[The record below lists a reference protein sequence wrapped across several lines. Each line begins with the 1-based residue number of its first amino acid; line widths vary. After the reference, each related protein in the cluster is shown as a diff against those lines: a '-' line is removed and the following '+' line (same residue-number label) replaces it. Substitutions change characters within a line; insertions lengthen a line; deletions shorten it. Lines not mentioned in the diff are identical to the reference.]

1 MQLWDKLAEYA
12 KNFSSYRTTM
22 DFGDVAEILI
32 IAVLLYYTLVWMKTT
47 RAWILLKGLIVILA
61 FLLLAYFFRMTTIL
75 WMAQNV
81 LGFAVTALIVV
92 LQPELRKALE
102 ELGKKNIISSVLPFD
117 NSHRVNEE
125 FSEKT
130 INEITKACVEMGK
143 VRTGALIVIEQ
154 KVSLRDYERTGIDVD
169 GIVTSQLLINIFEH
183 NTPLHDGAV
192 IIQGNRVVSATCYLP
207 LSDNLGLSKELGTR
221 HRAGVGISEI
231 TDSLTIIV
239 SEETGK
245 ISVAYEGE
253 LERNLDADSLRDRMH
268 KILNNPVEEH
278 KNLRIW
284 KGRSRDKKMKKLL
297 TRNLGLKLASLLLAF
312 VLWFLVAQIYDPK
325 DTVTFNNI
333 QVRLINTELLDE
345 EGKVYEVLDNSNL
358 VRVTVTGPQSIVK
371 SELRRSDIVAE
382 ADMSKLTDIN
392 TIAITYYCENI
403 SNDSVEIKG
412 NHDSVR
418 LNVEDKTSK
427 WIKLES
433 NTIGDVAS
441 GYMIG
446 NVTLD
451 QTNIEVTGPKSAISQ
466 VDHAGVDIN
475 VTDSTTSLSANVDIK
490 LYDADDNELVLESVK
505 KNVDSAYMTVEV
517 LATKEVPVEIEYM
530 GVPEDGYMAT
540 GEVES
545 SVPTV
550 RIAGTVS
557 TLVGISAITVPE
569 DRMNI
574 TGQSDNLVDIIN
586 LKEYL
591 PANVRLADKSFDGKI
606 TATVYIEP
614 IVSKDLTVAAE
625 NISVT
630 GVPDGMEAEI
640 TSTAEEYNI
649 TVSGLSRDVSILH
662 DSSVTGIL
670 NLTQWMEDNGVEE
683 LTPGTYTIPVTFN
696 LTEDITVTPDIN
708 IHIRLKNADADNQ

>member
-1 MQLWDKLAEYA
+1 
-12 KNFSSYRTTM
+12 
-22 DFGDVAEILI
+22 
-32 IAVLLYYTLVWMKTT
+32 
-47 RAWILLKGLIVILA
+47 
-61 FLLLAYFFRMTTIL
+61 
-75 WMAQNV
+75 
-81 LGFAVTALIVV
+81 
-92 LQPELRKALE
+92 
-102 ELGKKNIISSVLPFD
+102 
-117 NSHRVNEE
+117 
-125 FSEKT
+125 
-130 INEITKACVEMGK
+130 
-143 VRTGALIVIEQ
+143 
-154 KVSLRDYERTGIDVD
+154 
-169 GIVTSQLLINIFEH
+169 
-183 NTPLHDGAV
+183 
-192 IIQGNRVVSATCYLP
+192 
-207 LSDNLGLSKELGTR
+207 
-221 HRAGVGISEI
+221 
-231 TDSLTIIV
+231 
-239 SEETGK
+239 
-245 ISVAYEGE
+245 
-253 LERNLDADSLRDRMH
+253 
-268 KILNNPVEEH
+268 
-278 KNLRIW
+278 
-284 KGRSRDKKMKKLL
+284 MKKAL
-297 TRNLGLKLASLLLAF
+297 TRNLGLKLASLVLAF

-392 TIAITYYCENI
+392 TIAITYYCENV

-418 LNVEDKTSK
+418 LSVEDKTSK

-433 NTIGDVAS
+433 NTIGEVAS

-475 VTDSTTSLSANVDIK
+475 VTDSTSSLSANVDIK
-490 LYDADDNELVLESVK
+490 LYDADDNELTLESVK
-505 KNVDSAYMTVEV
+505 KNVNSAHMTVEV

-550 RIAGTVS
+550 RIAGTAS
-557 TLVGISAITVPE
+557 ALVGISAITVPE
-569 DRMNI
+569 ERMNI
-574 TGQSDNLVDIIN
+574 TGQSGDLVDIIN

-591 PANVRLADKSFDGKI
+591 PSNVRLANKSFDGKI

-614 IVSKDLTVAAE
+614 IDTKDLTIPAD
-625 NISVT
+625 NISIT
-630 GVPDGMEAEI
+630 GVPDGMEAEV

-649 TVSGLSRDVSILH
+649 TVSGLTRDISILR
-662 DSSVTGIL
+662 DSSVTGVLDL
-670 NLTQWMEDNGVEE
+670 NQWMEDNGLEE
-683 LTPGTYTIPVTFN
+683 LTPGNYTIPVTFN
-696 LTEDITVTPDIN
+696 LSEDITVDTDVN
-708 IHIRLKNADADNQ
+708 IHIRLKNADSST

>member
-1 MQLWDKLAEYA
+1 
-12 KNFSSYRTTM
+12 
-22 DFGDVAEILI
+22 
-32 IAVLLYYTLVWMKTT
+32 
-47 RAWILLKGLIVILA
+47 
-61 FLLLAYFFRMTTIL
+61 
-75 WMAQNV
+75 
-81 LGFAVTALIVV
+81 
-92 LQPELRKALE
+92 
-102 ELGKKNIISSVLPFD
+102 
-117 NSHRVNEE
+117 
-125 FSEKT
+125 
-130 INEITKACVEMGK
+130 
-143 VRTGALIVIEQ
+143 
-154 KVSLRDYERTGIDVD
+154 
-169 GIVTSQLLINIFEH
+169 
-183 NTPLHDGAV
+183 
-192 IIQGNRVVSATCYLP
+192 
-207 LSDNLGLSKELGTR
+207 
-221 HRAGVGISEI
+221 
-231 TDSLTIIV
+231 
-239 SEETGK
+239 
-245 ISVAYEGE
+245 
-253 LERNLDADSLRDRMH
+253 
-268 KILNNPVEEH
+268 
-278 KNLRIW
+278 
-284 KGRSRDKKMKKLL
+284 MKKLL
-297 TRNLGLKLASLLLAF
+297 TRNLGLKLASLVLAF

-333 QVRLINTELLDE
+333 QVRLVNTELLEE

-371 SELRRSDIVAE
+371 SELRRNDIVAE

-433 NTIGDVAS
+433 NTIGNVAS

-475 VTDSTTSLSANVDIK
+475 VTDSTSSLSANVDIK
-490 LYDADDNELVLESVK
+490 LYDADDNELTLESVK

-550 RIAGTVS
+550 KIAGTVS

-696 LTEDITVTPDIN
+696 LAEDITVTPDIN
-708 IHIRLKNADADNQ
+708 IHIRLKNADTDNQ

>member
-1 MQLWDKLAEYA
+1 
-12 KNFSSYRTTM
+12 
-22 DFGDVAEILI
+22 
-32 IAVLLYYTLVWMKTT
+32 
-47 RAWILLKGLIVILA
+47 
-61 FLLLAYFFRMTTIL
+61 
-75 WMAQNV
+75 
-81 LGFAVTALIVV
+81 
-92 LQPELRKALE
+92 
-102 ELGKKNIISSVLPFD
+102 
-117 NSHRVNEE
+117 
-125 FSEKT
+125 
-130 INEITKACVEMGK
+130 
-143 VRTGALIVIEQ
+143 
-154 KVSLRDYERTGIDVD
+154 
-169 GIVTSQLLINIFEH
+169 
-183 NTPLHDGAV
+183 
-192 IIQGNRVVSATCYLP
+192 
-207 LSDNLGLSKELGTR
+207 
-221 HRAGVGISEI
+221 
-231 TDSLTIIV
+231 
-239 SEETGK
+239 
-245 ISVAYEGE
+245 
-253 LERNLDADSLRDRMH
+253 
-268 KILNNPVEEH
+268 
-278 KNLRIW
+278 
-284 KGRSRDKKMKKLL
+284 MKKAL
-297 TRNLGLKLASLLLAF
+297 TRNLGLKLASLVLAF

-392 TIAITYYCENI
+392 TIAITYYCENV

-433 NTIGDVAS
+433 NTIGEVAS

-475 VTDSTTSLSANVDIK
+475 VTDSTSSLSANVDIK
-490 LYDADDNELVLESVK
+490 LYDADDNELTLESVK
-505 KNVDSAYMTVEV
+505 KNVNSAHMMVEV

-550 RIAGTVS
+550 RIAGTAS
-557 TLVGISAITVPE
+557 ALVGISAITVPE
-569 DRMNI
+569 ERMNI
-574 TGQSDNLVDIIN
+574 TGQSGDLVDIIN

-591 PANVRLADKSFDGKI
+591 PSNVRLANKSFDGKI

-614 IVSKDLTVAAE
+614 IDTKDLTIPAD
-625 NISVT
+625 NISIT

-649 TVSGLSRDVSILH
+649 TVSGLTRDVSILR
-662 DSSVTGIL
+662 DSSVTGVLDL
-670 NLTQWMEDNGVEE
+670 NQWMEDNGLEE
-683 LTPGTYTIPVTFN
+683 LTPGNYTIPVTFN
-696 LTEDITVTPDIN
+696 LSEDITVDTDVN
-708 IHIRLKNADADNQ
+708 IHIRLKNADSST

>member
-1 MQLWDKLAEYA
+1 
-12 KNFSSYRTTM
+12 
-22 DFGDVAEILI
+22 
-32 IAVLLYYTLVWMKTT
+32 
-47 RAWILLKGLIVILA
+47 
-61 FLLLAYFFRMTTIL
+61 
-75 WMAQNV
+75 
-81 LGFAVTALIVV
+81 
-92 LQPELRKALE
+92 
-102 ELGKKNIISSVLPFD
+102 
-117 NSHRVNEE
+117 
-125 FSEKT
+125 
-130 INEITKACVEMGK
+130 
-143 VRTGALIVIEQ
+143 
-154 KVSLRDYERTGIDVD
+154 
-169 GIVTSQLLINIFEH
+169 
-183 NTPLHDGAV
+183 
-192 IIQGNRVVSATCYLP
+192 
-207 LSDNLGLSKELGTR
+207 
-221 HRAGVGISEI
+221 
-231 TDSLTIIV
+231 
-239 SEETGK
+239 
-245 ISVAYEGE
+245 
-253 LERNLDADSLRDRMH
+253 
-268 KILNNPVEEH
+268 
-278 KNLRIW
+278 
-284 KGRSRDKKMKKLL
+284 MKKLL

-586 LKEYL
+586 LKEFL

-696 LTEDITVTPDIN
+696 LAEDITVVPDIN
-708 IHIRLKNADADNQ
+708 IHIRLKNADTDNQ

>member
-1 MQLWDKLAEYA
+1 
-12 KNFSSYRTTM
+12 
-22 DFGDVAEILI
+22 
-32 IAVLLYYTLVWMKTT
+32 
-47 RAWILLKGLIVILA
+47 
-61 FLLLAYFFRMTTIL
+61 
-75 WMAQNV
+75 
-81 LGFAVTALIVV
+81 
-92 LQPELRKALE
+92 
-102 ELGKKNIISSVLPFD
+102 
-117 NSHRVNEE
+117 
-125 FSEKT
+125 
-130 INEITKACVEMGK
+130 
-143 VRTGALIVIEQ
+143 
-154 KVSLRDYERTGIDVD
+154 
-169 GIVTSQLLINIFEH
+169 
-183 NTPLHDGAV
+183 
-192 IIQGNRVVSATCYLP
+192 
-207 LSDNLGLSKELGTR
+207 
-221 HRAGVGISEI
+221 
-231 TDSLTIIV
+231 
-239 SEETGK
+239 
-245 ISVAYEGE
+245 
-253 LERNLDADSLRDRMH
+253 
-268 KILNNPVEEH
+268 
-278 KNLRIW
+278 
-284 KGRSRDKKMKKLL
+284 MKKLL

-662 DSSVTGIL
+662 DSSATGIL

-696 LTEDITVTPDIN
+696 LAEDITVVPDIN
-708 IHIRLKNADADNQ
+708 IHIRLKNADTDNQ

>member
-1 MQLWDKLAEYA
+1 
-12 KNFSSYRTTM
+12 
-22 DFGDVAEILI
+22 
-32 IAVLLYYTLVWMKTT
+32 
-47 RAWILLKGLIVILA
+47 
-61 FLLLAYFFRMTTIL
+61 
-75 WMAQNV
+75 
-81 LGFAVTALIVV
+81 
-92 LQPELRKALE
+92 
-102 ELGKKNIISSVLPFD
+102 
-117 NSHRVNEE
+117 
-125 FSEKT
+125 
-130 INEITKACVEMGK
+130 
-143 VRTGALIVIEQ
+143 
-154 KVSLRDYERTGIDVD
+154 
-169 GIVTSQLLINIFEH
+169 
-183 NTPLHDGAV
+183 
-192 IIQGNRVVSATCYLP
+192 
-207 LSDNLGLSKELGTR
+207 
-221 HRAGVGISEI
+221 
-231 TDSLTIIV
+231 
-239 SEETGK
+239 
-245 ISVAYEGE
+245 
-253 LERNLDADSLRDRMH
+253 
-268 KILNNPVEEH
+268 
-278 KNLRIW
+278 
-284 KGRSRDKKMKKLL
+284 MKKAL
-297 TRNLGLKLASLLLAF
+297 TRNLGLKLASLVLAF

-392 TIAITYYCENI
+392 TIAITYYCENV

-433 NTIGDVAS
+433 NTIGEVAS
-441 GYMIG
+441 GYLIG

-475 VTDSTTSLSANVDIK
+475 VTDSTSSLSANVDIK
-490 LYDADDNELVLESVK
+490 LYDADGNELTLESVK
-505 KNVDSAYMTVEV
+505 KNVNSAHMTVEV

-550 RIAGTVS
+550 RIAGTAS
-557 TLVGISAITVPE
+557 SLVGISAITVPE
-569 DRMNI
+569 ERMNI
-574 TGQSDNLVDIIN
+574 TGQSGDLVDIIN

-591 PANVRLADKSFDGKI
+591 PSNVRLANKSFDGKI

-614 IVSKDLTVAAE
+614 IDTKDLTIPAD
-625 NISVT
+625 NISIT
-630 GVPDGMEAEI
+630 GVPDGMEAEV

-649 TVSGLSRDVSILH
+649 TVSGLTRDVSILR
-662 DSSVTGIL
+662 DSSVTGVLDL
-670 NLTQWMEDNGVEE
+670 NQWMEDNGLEE
-683 LTPGTYTIPVTFN
+683 LTPGNYTIPVTFN
-696 LTEDITVTPDIN
+696 LSEDITVDTDVN
-708 IHIRLKNADADNQ
+708 IHIRLKNADSST

>member
-1 MQLWDKLAEYA
+1 
-12 KNFSSYRTTM
+12 
-22 DFGDVAEILI
+22 
-32 IAVLLYYTLVWMKTT
+32 
-47 RAWILLKGLIVILA
+47 
-61 FLLLAYFFRMTTIL
+61 
-75 WMAQNV
+75 
-81 LGFAVTALIVV
+81 
-92 LQPELRKALE
+92 
-102 ELGKKNIISSVLPFD
+102 
-117 NSHRVNEE
+117 
-125 FSEKT
+125 
-130 INEITKACVEMGK
+130 
-143 VRTGALIVIEQ
+143 
-154 KVSLRDYERTGIDVD
+154 
-169 GIVTSQLLINIFEH
+169 
-183 NTPLHDGAV
+183 
-192 IIQGNRVVSATCYLP
+192 
-207 LSDNLGLSKELGTR
+207 
-221 HRAGVGISEI
+221 
-231 TDSLTIIV
+231 
-239 SEETGK
+239 
-245 ISVAYEGE
+245 
-253 LERNLDADSLRDRMH
+253 
-268 KILNNPVEEH
+268 
-278 KNLRIW
+278 
-284 KGRSRDKKMKKLL
+284 MKKLL

-517 LATKEVPVEIEYM
+517 LATKEVPVETEYM

-683 LTPGTYTIPVTFN
+683 LTPGNYTIPITFN
-696 LTEDITVTPDIN
+696 LAEDITVTPDIN
-708 IHIRLKNADADNQ
+708 IHIRLKNADTNNQ

>member
-1 MQLWDKLAEYA
+1 
-12 KNFSSYRTTM
+12 
-22 DFGDVAEILI
+22 
-32 IAVLLYYTLVWMKTT
+32 
-47 RAWILLKGLIVILA
+47 
-61 FLLLAYFFRMTTIL
+61 
-75 WMAQNV
+75 
-81 LGFAVTALIVV
+81 
-92 LQPELRKALE
+92 
-102 ELGKKNIISSVLPFD
+102 
-117 NSHRVNEE
+117 
-125 FSEKT
+125 
-130 INEITKACVEMGK
+130 
-143 VRTGALIVIEQ
+143 
-154 KVSLRDYERTGIDVD
+154 
-169 GIVTSQLLINIFEH
+169 
-183 NTPLHDGAV
+183 
-192 IIQGNRVVSATCYLP
+192 
-207 LSDNLGLSKELGTR
+207 
-221 HRAGVGISEI
+221 
-231 TDSLTIIV
+231 
-239 SEETGK
+239 
-245 ISVAYEGE
+245 
-253 LERNLDADSLRDRMH
+253 
-268 KILNNPVEEH
+268 
-278 KNLRIW
+278 
-284 KGRSRDKKMKKLL
+284 MKKSL

-614 IVSKDLTVAAE
+614 IVSKDLTVATE

-696 LTEDITVTPDIN
+696 LAEDITVVPDIN
-708 IHIRLKNADADNQ
+708 IHIRLKNADTDNQ

>member
-1 MQLWDKLAEYA
+1 
-12 KNFSSYRTTM
+12 
-22 DFGDVAEILI
+22 
-32 IAVLLYYTLVWMKTT
+32 
-47 RAWILLKGLIVILA
+47 
-61 FLLLAYFFRMTTIL
+61 
-75 WMAQNV
+75 
-81 LGFAVTALIVV
+81 
-92 LQPELRKALE
+92 
-102 ELGKKNIISSVLPFD
+102 
-117 NSHRVNEE
+117 
-125 FSEKT
+125 
-130 INEITKACVEMGK
+130 
-143 VRTGALIVIEQ
+143 
-154 KVSLRDYERTGIDVD
+154 
-169 GIVTSQLLINIFEH
+169 
-183 NTPLHDGAV
+183 
-192 IIQGNRVVSATCYLP
+192 
-207 LSDNLGLSKELGTR
+207 
-221 HRAGVGISEI
+221 
-231 TDSLTIIV
+231 
-239 SEETGK
+239 
-245 ISVAYEGE
+245 
-253 LERNLDADSLRDRMH
+253 
-268 KILNNPVEEH
+268 
-278 KNLRIW
+278 
-284 KGRSRDKKMKKLL
+284 MKKLL

-540 GEVES
+540 SEVES

-696 LTEDITVTPDIN
+696 LAEDITVVPDIN
-708 IHIRLKNADADNQ
+708 IHIRLKNADTDNQ

>member
-1 MQLWDKLAEYA
+1 
-12 KNFSSYRTTM
+12 
-22 DFGDVAEILI
+22 
-32 IAVLLYYTLVWMKTT
+32 
-47 RAWILLKGLIVILA
+47 
-61 FLLLAYFFRMTTIL
+61 
-75 WMAQNV
+75 
-81 LGFAVTALIVV
+81 
-92 LQPELRKALE
+92 
-102 ELGKKNIISSVLPFD
+102 
-117 NSHRVNEE
+117 
-125 FSEKT
+125 
-130 INEITKACVEMGK
+130 
-143 VRTGALIVIEQ
+143 
-154 KVSLRDYERTGIDVD
+154 
-169 GIVTSQLLINIFEH
+169 
-183 NTPLHDGAV
+183 
-192 IIQGNRVVSATCYLP
+192 
-207 LSDNLGLSKELGTR
+207 
-221 HRAGVGISEI
+221 
-231 TDSLTIIV
+231 
-239 SEETGK
+239 
-245 ISVAYEGE
+245 
-253 LERNLDADSLRDRMH
+253 
-268 KILNNPVEEH
+268 
-278 KNLRIW
+278 
-284 KGRSRDKKMKKLL
+284 MKKLL
-297 TRNLGLKLASLLLAF
+297 TRNLGLKLASLVLAF

-333 QVRLINTELLDE
+333 QVRLVNTELLEE

-371 SELRRSDIVAE
+371 SELRRNDIVAE

-433 NTIGDVAS
+433 NTIGNVAS

-475 VTDSTTSLSANVDIK
+475 VTDSTSSLSANVDIK
-490 LYDADDNELVLESVK
+490 LYDADDNELTLESVK

-540 GEVES
+540 GEAES

-550 RIAGTVS
+550 KIAGTVS

-696 LTEDITVTPDIN
+696 LAEDITVTPDIN
-708 IHIRLKNADADNQ
+708 IHIRLKNADTDNQ

>member
-1 MQLWDKLAEYA
+1 
-12 KNFSSYRTTM
+12 
-22 DFGDVAEILI
+22 
-32 IAVLLYYTLVWMKTT
+32 
-47 RAWILLKGLIVILA
+47 
-61 FLLLAYFFRMTTIL
+61 
-75 WMAQNV
+75 
-81 LGFAVTALIVV
+81 
-92 LQPELRKALE
+92 
-102 ELGKKNIISSVLPFD
+102 
-117 NSHRVNEE
+117 
-125 FSEKT
+125 
-130 INEITKACVEMGK
+130 
-143 VRTGALIVIEQ
+143 
-154 KVSLRDYERTGIDVD
+154 
-169 GIVTSQLLINIFEH
+169 
-183 NTPLHDGAV
+183 
-192 IIQGNRVVSATCYLP
+192 
-207 LSDNLGLSKELGTR
+207 
-221 HRAGVGISEI
+221 
-231 TDSLTIIV
+231 
-239 SEETGK
+239 
-245 ISVAYEGE
+245 
-253 LERNLDADSLRDRMH
+253 
-268 KILNNPVEEH
+268 
-278 KNLRIW
+278 
-284 KGRSRDKKMKKLL
+284 MKKSL

-683 LTPGTYTIPVTFN
+683 LTPGNYTIPITFN
-696 LTEDITVTPDIN
+696 LAEDITVTPDIN
-708 IHIRLKNADADNQ
+708 IHIRLKNADTNNQ

>member
-1 MQLWDKLAEYA
+1 
-12 KNFSSYRTTM
+12 
-22 DFGDVAEILI
+22 
-32 IAVLLYYTLVWMKTT
+32 
-47 RAWILLKGLIVILA
+47 
-61 FLLLAYFFRMTTIL
+61 
-75 WMAQNV
+75 
-81 LGFAVTALIVV
+81 
-92 LQPELRKALE
+92 
-102 ELGKKNIISSVLPFD
+102 
-117 NSHRVNEE
+117 
-125 FSEKT
+125 
-130 INEITKACVEMGK
+130 
-143 VRTGALIVIEQ
+143 
-154 KVSLRDYERTGIDVD
+154 
-169 GIVTSQLLINIFEH
+169 
-183 NTPLHDGAV
+183 
-192 IIQGNRVVSATCYLP
+192 
-207 LSDNLGLSKELGTR
+207 
-221 HRAGVGISEI
+221 
-231 TDSLTIIV
+231 
-239 SEETGK
+239 
-245 ISVAYEGE
+245 
-253 LERNLDADSLRDRMH
+253 
-268 KILNNPVEEH
+268 
-278 KNLRIW
+278 
-284 KGRSRDKKMKKLL
+284 MKKLL
-297 TRNLGLKLASLLLAF
+297 TRNLGLQLASLLLAF

-696 LTEDITVTPDIN
+696 LAEDITVTPDIN
-708 IHIRLKNADADNQ
+708 IHIRLKNADTDNQ

>member
-1 MQLWDKLAEYA
+1 
-12 KNFSSYRTTM
+12 
-22 DFGDVAEILI
+22 
-32 IAVLLYYTLVWMKTT
+32 
-47 RAWILLKGLIVILA
+47 
-61 FLLLAYFFRMTTIL
+61 
-75 WMAQNV
+75 
-81 LGFAVTALIVV
+81 
-92 LQPELRKALE
+92 
-102 ELGKKNIISSVLPFD
+102 
-117 NSHRVNEE
+117 
-125 FSEKT
+125 
-130 INEITKACVEMGK
+130 
-143 VRTGALIVIEQ
+143 
-154 KVSLRDYERTGIDVD
+154 
-169 GIVTSQLLINIFEH
+169 
-183 NTPLHDGAV
+183 
-192 IIQGNRVVSATCYLP
+192 
-207 LSDNLGLSKELGTR
+207 
-221 HRAGVGISEI
+221 
-231 TDSLTIIV
+231 
-239 SEETGK
+239 
-245 ISVAYEGE
+245 
-253 LERNLDADSLRDRMH
+253 
-268 KILNNPVEEH
+268 
-278 KNLRIW
+278 
-284 KGRSRDKKMKKLL
+284 MKKAL

-392 TIAITYYCENI
+392 TIAITYYCENV

-418 LNVEDKTSK
+418 LSVEDKTSK

-433 NTIGDVAS
+433 NTIGEVAS

-475 VTDSTTSLSANVDIK
+475 VTDSSSSLSANVDIK
-490 LYDADDNELVLESVK
+490 LYDADDNELTLESVK
-505 KNVDSAYMTVEV
+505 KNVDSAHMTVEV

-550 RIAGTVS
+550 RIAGNAS

-574 TGQSDNLVDIIN
+574 TGQTDNLVDIIN

-591 PANVRLADKSFDGKI
+591 PSNVRLADKSFDGKI

-614 IVSKDLTVAAE
+614 IVTKDLTIPAD
-625 NISVT
+625 NISIT
-630 GVPDGMEAEI
+630 GVPDDMEAEI

-649 TVSGLSRDVSILH
+649 TVSGLSRDVSILR
-662 DSSVTGIL
+662 DSSVTGVLDL
-670 NLTQWMEDNGVEE
+670 NQWMENNGLEE
-683 LTPGTYTIPVTFN
+683 LTPGNYTIPVTFN
-696 LTEDITVTPDIN
+696 LSEDITVDTDVN
-708 IHIRLKNADADNQ
+708 IHIRLKNADSST

>member
-1 MQLWDKLAEYA
+1 
-12 KNFSSYRTTM
+12 
-22 DFGDVAEILI
+22 
-32 IAVLLYYTLVWMKTT
+32 
-47 RAWILLKGLIVILA
+47 
-61 FLLLAYFFRMTTIL
+61 
-75 WMAQNV
+75 
-81 LGFAVTALIVV
+81 
-92 LQPELRKALE
+92 
-102 ELGKKNIISSVLPFD
+102 
-117 NSHRVNEE
+117 
-125 FSEKT
+125 
-130 INEITKACVEMGK
+130 
-143 VRTGALIVIEQ
+143 
-154 KVSLRDYERTGIDVD
+154 
-169 GIVTSQLLINIFEH
+169 
-183 NTPLHDGAV
+183 
-192 IIQGNRVVSATCYLP
+192 
-207 LSDNLGLSKELGTR
+207 
-221 HRAGVGISEI
+221 
-231 TDSLTIIV
+231 
-239 SEETGK
+239 
-245 ISVAYEGE
+245 
-253 LERNLDADSLRDRMH
+253 
-268 KILNNPVEEH
+268 
-278 KNLRIW
+278 
-284 KGRSRDKKMKKLL
+284 MKKLL

-574 TGQSDNLVDIIN
+574 TGQTDNLVDIIN

-591 PANVRLADKSFDGKI
+591 PSNVRLADKNFDGKI

-696 LTEDITVTPDIN
+696 LAEDITVAPDIN
-708 IHIRLKNADADNQ
+708 IHIRLKNADTDNQ

>member
-1 MQLWDKLAEYA
+1 
-12 KNFSSYRTTM
+12 
-22 DFGDVAEILI
+22 
-32 IAVLLYYTLVWMKTT
+32 
-47 RAWILLKGLIVILA
+47 
-61 FLLLAYFFRMTTIL
+61 
-75 WMAQNV
+75 
-81 LGFAVTALIVV
+81 
-92 LQPELRKALE
+92 
-102 ELGKKNIISSVLPFD
+102 
-117 NSHRVNEE
+117 
-125 FSEKT
+125 
-130 INEITKACVEMGK
+130 
-143 VRTGALIVIEQ
+143 
-154 KVSLRDYERTGIDVD
+154 
-169 GIVTSQLLINIFEH
+169 
-183 NTPLHDGAV
+183 
-192 IIQGNRVVSATCYLP
+192 
-207 LSDNLGLSKELGTR
+207 
-221 HRAGVGISEI
+221 
-231 TDSLTIIV
+231 
-239 SEETGK
+239 
-245 ISVAYEGE
+245 
-253 LERNLDADSLRDRMH
+253 
-268 KILNNPVEEH
+268 
-278 KNLRIW
+278 
-284 KGRSRDKKMKKLL
+284 MKKLL

-606 TATVYIEP
+606 TVTVYIEP

-696 LTEDITVTPDIN
+696 LAEDITVTPDIN
-708 IHIRLKNADADNQ
+708 IHIRLKNADTDNQ

>member
-1 MQLWDKLAEYA
+1 
-12 KNFSSYRTTM
+12 
-22 DFGDVAEILI
+22 
-32 IAVLLYYTLVWMKTT
+32 
-47 RAWILLKGLIVILA
+47 
-61 FLLLAYFFRMTTIL
+61 
-75 WMAQNV
+75 
-81 LGFAVTALIVV
+81 
-92 LQPELRKALE
+92 
-102 ELGKKNIISSVLPFD
+102 
-117 NSHRVNEE
+117 
-125 FSEKT
+125 
-130 INEITKACVEMGK
+130 
-143 VRTGALIVIEQ
+143 
-154 KVSLRDYERTGIDVD
+154 
-169 GIVTSQLLINIFEH
+169 
-183 NTPLHDGAV
+183 
-192 IIQGNRVVSATCYLP
+192 
-207 LSDNLGLSKELGTR
+207 
-221 HRAGVGISEI
+221 
-231 TDSLTIIV
+231 
-239 SEETGK
+239 
-245 ISVAYEGE
+245 
-253 LERNLDADSLRDRMH
+253 
-268 KILNNPVEEH
+268 
-278 KNLRIW
+278 
-284 KGRSRDKKMKKLL
+284 MKKLF

-649 TVSGLSRDVSILH
+649 TVSGLSRDVSMLH

-696 LTEDITVTPDIN
+696 LAEDITVVPDIN
-708 IHIRLKNADADNQ
+708 IHIRLKNADTDNQ

>member
-1 MQLWDKLAEYA
+1 
-12 KNFSSYRTTM
+12 
-22 DFGDVAEILI
+22 
-32 IAVLLYYTLVWMKTT
+32 
-47 RAWILLKGLIVILA
+47 
-61 FLLLAYFFRMTTIL
+61 
-75 WMAQNV
+75 
-81 LGFAVTALIVV
+81 
-92 LQPELRKALE
+92 
-102 ELGKKNIISSVLPFD
+102 
-117 NSHRVNEE
+117 
-125 FSEKT
+125 
-130 INEITKACVEMGK
+130 
-143 VRTGALIVIEQ
+143 
-154 KVSLRDYERTGIDVD
+154 
-169 GIVTSQLLINIFEH
+169 
-183 NTPLHDGAV
+183 
-192 IIQGNRVVSATCYLP
+192 
-207 LSDNLGLSKELGTR
+207 
-221 HRAGVGISEI
+221 
-231 TDSLTIIV
+231 
-239 SEETGK
+239 
-245 ISVAYEGE
+245 
-253 LERNLDADSLRDRMH
+253 
-268 KILNNPVEEH
+268 
-278 KNLRIW
+278 
-284 KGRSRDKKMKKLL
+284 MKKLL

-490 LYDADDNELVLESVK
+490 LYDADDNELVLEIVK

-696 LTEDITVTPDIN
+696 LAEDITVVPDIN
-708 IHIRLKNADADNQ
+708 IHIRLKNADTDNQ

>member
-1 MQLWDKLAEYA
+1 
-12 KNFSSYRTTM
+12 
-22 DFGDVAEILI
+22 
-32 IAVLLYYTLVWMKTT
+32 
-47 RAWILLKGLIVILA
+47 
-61 FLLLAYFFRMTTIL
+61 
-75 WMAQNV
+75 
-81 LGFAVTALIVV
+81 
-92 LQPELRKALE
+92 
-102 ELGKKNIISSVLPFD
+102 
-117 NSHRVNEE
+117 
-125 FSEKT
+125 
-130 INEITKACVEMGK
+130 
-143 VRTGALIVIEQ
+143 
-154 KVSLRDYERTGIDVD
+154 
-169 GIVTSQLLINIFEH
+169 
-183 NTPLHDGAV
+183 
-192 IIQGNRVVSATCYLP
+192 
-207 LSDNLGLSKELGTR
+207 
-221 HRAGVGISEI
+221 
-231 TDSLTIIV
+231 
-239 SEETGK
+239 
-245 ISVAYEGE
+245 
-253 LERNLDADSLRDRMH
+253 
-268 KILNNPVEEH
+268 
-278 KNLRIW
+278 
-284 KGRSRDKKMKKLL
+284 MKKLL

-574 TGQSDNLVDIIN
+574 TGQSSDLVDIIN

-696 LTEDITVTPDIN
+696 LAEDITVVPDIN
-708 IHIRLKNADADNQ
+708 IHIRLKNADTDNQ

>member
-1 MQLWDKLAEYA
+1 
-12 KNFSSYRTTM
+12 
-22 DFGDVAEILI
+22 
-32 IAVLLYYTLVWMKTT
+32 
-47 RAWILLKGLIVILA
+47 
-61 FLLLAYFFRMTTIL
+61 
-75 WMAQNV
+75 
-81 LGFAVTALIVV
+81 
-92 LQPELRKALE
+92 
-102 ELGKKNIISSVLPFD
+102 
-117 NSHRVNEE
+117 
-125 FSEKT
+125 
-130 INEITKACVEMGK
+130 
-143 VRTGALIVIEQ
+143 
-154 KVSLRDYERTGIDVD
+154 
-169 GIVTSQLLINIFEH
+169 
-183 NTPLHDGAV
+183 
-192 IIQGNRVVSATCYLP
+192 
-207 LSDNLGLSKELGTR
+207 
-221 HRAGVGISEI
+221 
-231 TDSLTIIV
+231 
-239 SEETGK
+239 
-245 ISVAYEGE
+245 
-253 LERNLDADSLRDRMH
+253 
-268 KILNNPVEEH
+268 
-278 KNLRIW
+278 
-284 KGRSRDKKMKKLL
+284 MKKLL

-325 DTVTFNNI
+325 DTVSFNNI

-550 RIAGTVS
+550 RIAGAAS
-557 TLVGISAITVPE
+557 TLAGISAITVPE

-574 TGQSDNLVDIIN
+574 TGQTDNLVDIIN

-591 PANVRLADKSFDGKI
+591 PSNVRLADKSFDGKI

-649 TVSGLSRDVSILH
+649 TVSGLSRDVSILR
-662 DSSVTGIL
+662 DSSVTGL
-670 NLTQWMEDNGVEE
+670 LDLAQWMEDNGVEE

-696 LTEDITVTPDIN
+696 LAEDITVAPDIN
-708 IHIRLKNADADNQ
+708 IHIRLKNADTDNQ

>member
-1 MQLWDKLAEYA
+1 
-12 KNFSSYRTTM
+12 
-22 DFGDVAEILI
+22 
-32 IAVLLYYTLVWMKTT
+32 
-47 RAWILLKGLIVILA
+47 
-61 FLLLAYFFRMTTIL
+61 
-75 WMAQNV
+75 
-81 LGFAVTALIVV
+81 
-92 LQPELRKALE
+92 
-102 ELGKKNIISSVLPFD
+102 
-117 NSHRVNEE
+117 
-125 FSEKT
+125 
-130 INEITKACVEMGK
+130 
-143 VRTGALIVIEQ
+143 
-154 KVSLRDYERTGIDVD
+154 
-169 GIVTSQLLINIFEH
+169 
-183 NTPLHDGAV
+183 
-192 IIQGNRVVSATCYLP
+192 
-207 LSDNLGLSKELGTR
+207 
-221 HRAGVGISEI
+221 
-231 TDSLTIIV
+231 
-239 SEETGK
+239 
-245 ISVAYEGE
+245 
-253 LERNLDADSLRDRMH
+253 
-268 KILNNPVEEH
+268 
-278 KNLRIW
+278 
-284 KGRSRDKKMKKLL
+284 MKKTL

-433 NTIGDVAS
+433 NTIGNVAS

-446 NVTLD
+446 NVSLD

-475 VTDSTTSLSANVDIK
+475 VTDSTSSLSANVDIK
-490 LYDADDNELVLESVK
+490 LYDADDNELTLESVK
-505 KNVDSAYMTVEV
+505 KNVDSAHMTVEV

-550 RIAGTVS
+550 RIAGNAS

-574 TGQSDNLVDIIN
+574 TGQTDNLVDIIN

-591 PANVRLADKSFDGKI
+591 PSNVRLADKSFDGKI

-649 TVSGLSRDVSILH
+649 TVSGLSRDVSILR

-696 LTEDITVTPDIN
+696 LAEDITVTPDIN
-708 IHIRLKNADADNQ
+708 IHIRLKNADTDNQ

>member
-1 MQLWDKLAEYA
+1 
-12 KNFSSYRTTM
+12 
-22 DFGDVAEILI
+22 
-32 IAVLLYYTLVWMKTT
+32 
-47 RAWILLKGLIVILA
+47 
-61 FLLLAYFFRMTTIL
+61 
-75 WMAQNV
+75 
-81 LGFAVTALIVV
+81 
-92 LQPELRKALE
+92 
-102 ELGKKNIISSVLPFD
+102 
-117 NSHRVNEE
+117 
-125 FSEKT
+125 
-130 INEITKACVEMGK
+130 
-143 VRTGALIVIEQ
+143 
-154 KVSLRDYERTGIDVD
+154 
-169 GIVTSQLLINIFEH
+169 
-183 NTPLHDGAV
+183 
-192 IIQGNRVVSATCYLP
+192 
-207 LSDNLGLSKELGTR
+207 
-221 HRAGVGISEI
+221 
-231 TDSLTIIV
+231 
-239 SEETGK
+239 
-245 ISVAYEGE
+245 
-253 LERNLDADSLRDRMH
+253 
-268 KILNNPVEEH
+268 
-278 KNLRIW
+278 
-284 KGRSRDKKMKKLL
+284 MKKAL
-297 TRNLGLKLASLLLAF
+297 TRNLGLKLASLVLAF

-392 TIAITYYCENI
+392 TIAITYYCENV

-433 NTIGDVAS
+433 NTIGEVAS
-441 GYMIG
+441 GYLIG

-475 VTDSTTSLSANVDIK
+475 VTDSTSSLSANVDIK
-490 LYDADDNELVLESVK
+490 LYDADGNELTLESVK
-505 KNVDSAYMTVEV
+505 KNVNSAHMMVEV

-550 RIAGTVS
+550 RIAGTAS
-557 TLVGISAITVPE
+557 ALVGISAITVPE
-569 DRMNI
+569 ERMNI
-574 TGQSDNLVDIIN
+574 TGQSGDLVDIIN

-591 PANVRLADKSFDGKI
+591 PSNVRLANKSFDGKI

-614 IVSKDLTVAAE
+614 IDTKDLTIPAD
-625 NISVT
+625 NISIT
-630 GVPDGMEAEI
+630 GVPDGMEAEV

-649 TVSGLSRDVSILH
+649 TVSGLTRDVSILR
-662 DSSVTGIL
+662 DSSVTGVLDL
-670 NLTQWMEDNGVEE
+670 NRWMEDNGLEE
-683 LTPGTYTIPVTFN
+683 LTPGNYTIPVTFN
-696 LTEDITVTPDIN
+696 LSEDITVDTDVN
-708 IHIRLKNADADNQ
+708 IHIRLKNADSST

>member
-1 MQLWDKLAEYA
+1 
-12 KNFSSYRTTM
+12 
-22 DFGDVAEILI
+22 
-32 IAVLLYYTLVWMKTT
+32 
-47 RAWILLKGLIVILA
+47 
-61 FLLLAYFFRMTTIL
+61 
-75 WMAQNV
+75 
-81 LGFAVTALIVV
+81 
-92 LQPELRKALE
+92 
-102 ELGKKNIISSVLPFD
+102 
-117 NSHRVNEE
+117 
-125 FSEKT
+125 
-130 INEITKACVEMGK
+130 
-143 VRTGALIVIEQ
+143 
-154 KVSLRDYERTGIDVD
+154 
-169 GIVTSQLLINIFEH
+169 
-183 NTPLHDGAV
+183 
-192 IIQGNRVVSATCYLP
+192 
-207 LSDNLGLSKELGTR
+207 
-221 HRAGVGISEI
+221 
-231 TDSLTIIV
+231 
-239 SEETGK
+239 
-245 ISVAYEGE
+245 
-253 LERNLDADSLRDRMH
+253 
-268 KILNNPVEEH
+268 
-278 KNLRIW
+278 
-284 KGRSRDKKMKKLL
+284 MKKLL

-630 GVPDGMEAEI
+630 RVPDGMEAEI

-696 LTEDITVTPDIN
+696 LAEDITVTPDIN
-708 IHIRLKNADADNQ
+708 IHIRLKNADTDNQ

>member
-1 MQLWDKLAEYA
+1 
-12 KNFSSYRTTM
+12 
-22 DFGDVAEILI
+22 
-32 IAVLLYYTLVWMKTT
+32 
-47 RAWILLKGLIVILA
+47 
-61 FLLLAYFFRMTTIL
+61 
-75 WMAQNV
+75 
-81 LGFAVTALIVV
+81 
-92 LQPELRKALE
+92 
-102 ELGKKNIISSVLPFD
+102 
-117 NSHRVNEE
+117 
-125 FSEKT
+125 
-130 INEITKACVEMGK
+130 
-143 VRTGALIVIEQ
+143 
-154 KVSLRDYERTGIDVD
+154 
-169 GIVTSQLLINIFEH
+169 
-183 NTPLHDGAV
+183 
-192 IIQGNRVVSATCYLP
+192 
-207 LSDNLGLSKELGTR
+207 
-221 HRAGVGISEI
+221 
-231 TDSLTIIV
+231 
-239 SEETGK
+239 
-245 ISVAYEGE
+245 
-253 LERNLDADSLRDRMH
+253 
-268 KILNNPVEEH
+268 
-278 KNLRIW
+278 
-284 KGRSRDKKMKKLL
+284 MKKLL
-297 TRNLGLKLASLLLAF
+297 TRNLGLKLASLVLAF

-418 LNVEDKTSK
+418 LSVEDKTSK

-433 NTIGDVAS
+433 NTIGEVAS

-475 VTDSTTSLSANVDIK
+475 VADSTSSLSANVDIK
-490 LYDADDNELVLESVK
+490 LYDADGNELTLESVK
-505 KNVDSAYMTVEV
+505 KNVDSAHLTVEV

-550 RIAGTVS
+550 RIAGTAS
-557 TLVGISAITVPE
+557 TLVGVSAITVPE

-574 TGQSDNLVDIIN
+574 TGQSGDLVDIIN

-591 PANVRLADKSFDGKI
+591 PSNVRLADKSFDGKI

-614 IVSKDLTVAAE
+614 IVTKDLTIPAD

-640 TSTAEEYNI
+640 TSTAEEYDI
-649 TVSGLSRDVSILH
+649 TVSGLSRDISILR
-662 DSSVTGIL
+662 DGNVTGIL
-670 NLTQWMEDNGVEE
+670 DLNQWMEDNGLEE
-683 LTPGTYTIPVTFN
+683 LTPGNYTIPVTFN
-696 LTEDITVTPDIN
+696 LSEDITVDTDVN
-708 IHIRLKNADADNQ
+708 IHIRLKNADSST

>member
-1 MQLWDKLAEYA
+1 
-12 KNFSSYRTTM
+12 
-22 DFGDVAEILI
+22 
-32 IAVLLYYTLVWMKTT
+32 
-47 RAWILLKGLIVILA
+47 
-61 FLLLAYFFRMTTIL
+61 
-75 WMAQNV
+75 
-81 LGFAVTALIVV
+81 
-92 LQPELRKALE
+92 
-102 ELGKKNIISSVLPFD
+102 
-117 NSHRVNEE
+117 
-125 FSEKT
+125 
-130 INEITKACVEMGK
+130 
-143 VRTGALIVIEQ
+143 
-154 KVSLRDYERTGIDVD
+154 
-169 GIVTSQLLINIFEH
+169 
-183 NTPLHDGAV
+183 
-192 IIQGNRVVSATCYLP
+192 
-207 LSDNLGLSKELGTR
+207 
-221 HRAGVGISEI
+221 
-231 TDSLTIIV
+231 
-239 SEETGK
+239 
-245 ISVAYEGE
+245 
-253 LERNLDADSLRDRMH
+253 
-268 KILNNPVEEH
+268 
-278 KNLRIW
+278 
-284 KGRSRDKKMKKLL
+284 MKKLL

-371 SELRRSDIVAE
+371 SELRRSDIIAE

-475 VTDSTTSLSANVDIK
+475 VTDSTSSLSANVDIK
-490 LYDADDNELVLESVK
+490 LYDGDDNELTLESVK
-505 KNVDSAYMTVEV
+505 KNVDSAHMTVEV

-557 TLVGISAITVPE
+557 TLAGISAITVPE

-574 TGQSDNLVDIIN
+574 TGQTDNLVDIIN

-591 PANVRLADKSFDGKI
+591 PSNVRLADKNFDGKI

-649 TVSGLSRDVSILH
+649 TVSGLSRDVSILR

-696 LTEDITVTPDIN
+696 LAEDITVVPDIN
-708 IHIRLKNADADNQ
+708 IHIRLKNADTDNQ

>member
-1 MQLWDKLAEYA
+1 
-12 KNFSSYRTTM
+12 
-22 DFGDVAEILI
+22 
-32 IAVLLYYTLVWMKTT
+32 
-47 RAWILLKGLIVILA
+47 
-61 FLLLAYFFRMTTIL
+61 
-75 WMAQNV
+75 
-81 LGFAVTALIVV
+81 
-92 LQPELRKALE
+92 
-102 ELGKKNIISSVLPFD
+102 
-117 NSHRVNEE
+117 
-125 FSEKT
+125 
-130 INEITKACVEMGK
+130 
-143 VRTGALIVIEQ
+143 
-154 KVSLRDYERTGIDVD
+154 
-169 GIVTSQLLINIFEH
+169 
-183 NTPLHDGAV
+183 
-192 IIQGNRVVSATCYLP
+192 
-207 LSDNLGLSKELGTR
+207 
-221 HRAGVGISEI
+221 
-231 TDSLTIIV
+231 
-239 SEETGK
+239 
-245 ISVAYEGE
+245 
-253 LERNLDADSLRDRMH
+253 
-268 KILNNPVEEH
+268 
-278 KNLRIW
+278 
-284 KGRSRDKKMKKLL
+284 MKKAL
-297 TRNLGLKLASLLLAF
+297 TRNLGLKLASLVLAF

-392 TIAITYYCENI
+392 TIAITYYCENV

-433 NTIGDVAS
+433 NTIGEVAS

-451 QTNIEVTGPKSAISQ
+451 QTNIEVTGPKSAISK

-475 VTDSTTSLSANVDIK
+475 VTDSTSSLSANVDIK
-490 LYDADDNELVLESVK
+490 LYDADDNELTLESVK
-505 KNVDSAYMTVEV
+505 KNVNSAHMTVEV

-550 RIAGTVS
+550 RIAGTAS
-557 TLVGISAITVPE
+557 ALVGISAITVPE

-574 TGQSDNLVDIIN
+574 TGQSGDLVDIIN

-591 PANVRLADKSFDGKI
+591 PSNVRLANKSFDGKI

-614 IVSKDLTVAAE
+614 IDTKDLTIPAD
-625 NISVT
+625 NISIT
-630 GVPDGMEAEI
+630 GVPDGMEAEV

-649 TVSGLSRDVSILH
+649 TVSGLTRDVSILR
-662 DSSVTGIL
+662 DSSVTGVLDL
-670 NLTQWMEDNGVEE
+670 NRWMEDNGLEE
-683 LTPGTYTIPVTFN
+683 LTPGNYTIPVTFN
-696 LTEDITVTPDIN
+696 LSEDITVDTDVN
-708 IHIRLKNADADNQ
+708 IHIRLKNADSST

>member
-1 MQLWDKLAEYA
+1 
-12 KNFSSYRTTM
+12 
-22 DFGDVAEILI
+22 
-32 IAVLLYYTLVWMKTT
+32 
-47 RAWILLKGLIVILA
+47 
-61 FLLLAYFFRMTTIL
+61 
-75 WMAQNV
+75 
-81 LGFAVTALIVV
+81 
-92 LQPELRKALE
+92 
-102 ELGKKNIISSVLPFD
+102 
-117 NSHRVNEE
+117 
-125 FSEKT
+125 
-130 INEITKACVEMGK
+130 
-143 VRTGALIVIEQ
+143 
-154 KVSLRDYERTGIDVD
+154 
-169 GIVTSQLLINIFEH
+169 
-183 NTPLHDGAV
+183 
-192 IIQGNRVVSATCYLP
+192 
-207 LSDNLGLSKELGTR
+207 
-221 HRAGVGISEI
+221 
-231 TDSLTIIV
+231 
-239 SEETGK
+239 
-245 ISVAYEGE
+245 
-253 LERNLDADSLRDRMH
+253 
-268 KILNNPVEEH
+268 
-278 KNLRIW
+278 
-284 KGRSRDKKMKKLL
+284 MKKAL
-297 TRNLGLKLASLLLAF
+297 TRNLGLKLASLVLAF

-392 TIAITYYCENI
+392 TIAITYYCENV

-418 LNVEDKTSK
+418 LSVEDKTSK

-433 NTIGDVAS
+433 NTIGEVAS

-475 VTDSTTSLSANVDIK
+475 VTDSTSSLSANVDIK
-490 LYDADDNELVLESVK
+490 LYDADGNELTLESVK
-505 KNVDSAYMTVEV
+505 KNVNSAHMTVEV

-550 RIAGTVS
+550 RIAGTAS
-557 TLVGISAITVPE
+557 ALVGISAITVPE
-569 DRMNI
+569 ERMNI
-574 TGQSDNLVDIIN
+574 TGQSDDLVDIIN

-591 PANVRLADKSFDGKI
+591 PSNVRLANKSFDGKI

-614 IVSKDLTVAAE
+614 IDTKDLTIPAD
-625 NISVT
+625 NISIT
-630 GVPDGMEAEI
+630 GVPDGMEAEV

-649 TVSGLSRDVSILH
+649 TVSGLTRDVSILR
-662 DSSVTGIL
+662 DSSVTGVLDL
-670 NLTQWMEDNGVEE
+670 NQWMEDNGLEE
-683 LTPGTYTIPVTFN
+683 LTPGNYTIPVTFN
-696 LTEDITVTPDIN
+696 LSEDISVDTDVN
-708 IHIRLKNADADNQ
+708 IHIRLKNADSST

>member
-1 MQLWDKLAEYA
+1 
-12 KNFSSYRTTM
+12 
-22 DFGDVAEILI
+22 
-32 IAVLLYYTLVWMKTT
+32 
-47 RAWILLKGLIVILA
+47 
-61 FLLLAYFFRMTTIL
+61 
-75 WMAQNV
+75 
-81 LGFAVTALIVV
+81 
-92 LQPELRKALE
+92 
-102 ELGKKNIISSVLPFD
+102 
-117 NSHRVNEE
+117 
-125 FSEKT
+125 
-130 INEITKACVEMGK
+130 
-143 VRTGALIVIEQ
+143 
-154 KVSLRDYERTGIDVD
+154 
-169 GIVTSQLLINIFEH
+169 
-183 NTPLHDGAV
+183 
-192 IIQGNRVVSATCYLP
+192 
-207 LSDNLGLSKELGTR
+207 
-221 HRAGVGISEI
+221 
-231 TDSLTIIV
+231 
-239 SEETGK
+239 
-245 ISVAYEGE
+245 
-253 LERNLDADSLRDRMH
+253 
-268 KILNNPVEEH
+268 
-278 KNLRIW
+278 
-284 KGRSRDKKMKKLL
+284 MKKLL

-696 LTEDITVTPDIN
+696 LADDITVVPDIN
-708 IHIRLKNADADNQ
+708 IHIRLKNADTDNQ

>member
-1 MQLWDKLAEYA
+1 
-12 KNFSSYRTTM
+12 
-22 DFGDVAEILI
+22 
-32 IAVLLYYTLVWMKTT
+32 
-47 RAWILLKGLIVILA
+47 
-61 FLLLAYFFRMTTIL
+61 
-75 WMAQNV
+75 
-81 LGFAVTALIVV
+81 
-92 LQPELRKALE
+92 
-102 ELGKKNIISSVLPFD
+102 
-117 NSHRVNEE
+117 
-125 FSEKT
+125 
-130 INEITKACVEMGK
+130 
-143 VRTGALIVIEQ
+143 
-154 KVSLRDYERTGIDVD
+154 
-169 GIVTSQLLINIFEH
+169 
-183 NTPLHDGAV
+183 
-192 IIQGNRVVSATCYLP
+192 
-207 LSDNLGLSKELGTR
+207 
-221 HRAGVGISEI
+221 
-231 TDSLTIIV
+231 
-239 SEETGK
+239 
-245 ISVAYEGE
+245 
-253 LERNLDADSLRDRMH
+253 
-268 KILNNPVEEH
+268 
-278 KNLRIW
+278 
-284 KGRSRDKKMKKLL
+284 MKKLL

-550 RIAGTVS
+550 RIAGTAS
-557 TLVGISAITVPE
+557 TLAGISAITVSE

-574 TGQSDNLVDIIN
+574 TGQTDNLVDIIN

-696 LTEDITVTPDIN
+696 LAEDITVTPDIN
-708 IHIRLKNADADNQ
+708 IHIRLKNADTNNQ

>member
-1 MQLWDKLAEYA
+1 
-12 KNFSSYRTTM
+12 
-22 DFGDVAEILI
+22 
-32 IAVLLYYTLVWMKTT
+32 
-47 RAWILLKGLIVILA
+47 
-61 FLLLAYFFRMTTIL
+61 
-75 WMAQNV
+75 
-81 LGFAVTALIVV
+81 
-92 LQPELRKALE
+92 
-102 ELGKKNIISSVLPFD
+102 
-117 NSHRVNEE
+117 
-125 FSEKT
+125 
-130 INEITKACVEMGK
+130 
-143 VRTGALIVIEQ
+143 
-154 KVSLRDYERTGIDVD
+154 
-169 GIVTSQLLINIFEH
+169 
-183 NTPLHDGAV
+183 
-192 IIQGNRVVSATCYLP
+192 
-207 LSDNLGLSKELGTR
+207 
-221 HRAGVGISEI
+221 
-231 TDSLTIIV
+231 
-239 SEETGK
+239 
-245 ISVAYEGE
+245 
-253 LERNLDADSLRDRMH
+253 
-268 KILNNPVEEH
+268 
-278 KNLRIW
+278 
-284 KGRSRDKKMKKLL
+284 MKKLL

-392 TIAITYYCENI
+392 TIAITYYCENV

-433 NTIGDVAS
+433 NTIGEVAS
-441 GYMIG
+441 GYLIG

-475 VTDSTTSLSANVDIK
+475 VTDSTSSLSANVDIK
-490 LYDADDNELVLESVK
+490 LYDADGNELTLESVK
-505 KNVDSAYMTVEV
+505 KNVNSAHMTVEV

-550 RIAGTVS
+550 RIAGTAS
-557 TLVGISAITVPE
+557 ALVGISAITVPE

-574 TGQSDNLVDIIN
+574 TGQSGDLVDIIN

-591 PANVRLADKSFDGKI
+591 PSNVRLANKSFDGKI

-614 IVSKDLTVAAE
+614 IDTKDLTIPAD
-625 NISVT
+625 NISIT
-630 GVPDGMEAEI
+630 GVPDGMEAEV

-649 TVSGLSRDVSILH
+649 TVSGLTRDVSILR
-662 DSSVTGIL
+662 DSSVTGVLDL
-670 NLTQWMEDNGVEE
+670 NQWMEDNGLEE
-683 LTPGTYTIPVTFN
+683 LTPGNYTIPVTFN
-696 LTEDITVTPDIN
+696 LSEDITVDTDVN
-708 IHIRLKNADADNQ
+708 IHIRLKNADSST

>member
-1 MQLWDKLAEYA
+1 
-12 KNFSSYRTTM
+12 
-22 DFGDVAEILI
+22 
-32 IAVLLYYTLVWMKTT
+32 
-47 RAWILLKGLIVILA
+47 
-61 FLLLAYFFRMTTIL
+61 
-75 WMAQNV
+75 
-81 LGFAVTALIVV
+81 
-92 LQPELRKALE
+92 
-102 ELGKKNIISSVLPFD
+102 
-117 NSHRVNEE
+117 
-125 FSEKT
+125 
-130 INEITKACVEMGK
+130 
-143 VRTGALIVIEQ
+143 
-154 KVSLRDYERTGIDVD
+154 
-169 GIVTSQLLINIFEH
+169 
-183 NTPLHDGAV
+183 
-192 IIQGNRVVSATCYLP
+192 
-207 LSDNLGLSKELGTR
+207 
-221 HRAGVGISEI
+221 
-231 TDSLTIIV
+231 
-239 SEETGK
+239 
-245 ISVAYEGE
+245 
-253 LERNLDADSLRDRMH
+253 
-268 KILNNPVEEH
+268 
-278 KNLRIW
+278 
-284 KGRSRDKKMKKLL
+284 MKKLL

-433 NTIGDVAS
+433 NTMGDVAS

-708 IHIRLKNADADNQ
+708 IHIRLKNAEADNQ

>member
-1 MQLWDKLAEYA
+1 
-12 KNFSSYRTTM
+12 
-22 DFGDVAEILI
+22 
-32 IAVLLYYTLVWMKTT
+32 
-47 RAWILLKGLIVILA
+47 
-61 FLLLAYFFRMTTIL
+61 
-75 WMAQNV
+75 
-81 LGFAVTALIVV
+81 
-92 LQPELRKALE
+92 
-102 ELGKKNIISSVLPFD
+102 
-117 NSHRVNEE
+117 
-125 FSEKT
+125 
-130 INEITKACVEMGK
+130 
-143 VRTGALIVIEQ
+143 
-154 KVSLRDYERTGIDVD
+154 
-169 GIVTSQLLINIFEH
+169 
-183 NTPLHDGAV
+183 
-192 IIQGNRVVSATCYLP
+192 
-207 LSDNLGLSKELGTR
+207 
-221 HRAGVGISEI
+221 
-231 TDSLTIIV
+231 
-239 SEETGK
+239 
-245 ISVAYEGE
+245 
-253 LERNLDADSLRDRMH
+253 
-268 KILNNPVEEH
+268 
-278 KNLRIW
+278 
-284 KGRSRDKKMKKLL
+284 MKKSL

-433 NTIGDVAS
+433 KTIGDVAS

-683 LTPGTYTIPVTFN
+683 LTPGNYTIPITFN
-696 LTEDITVTPDIN
+696 LAEDITVTPDIN
-708 IHIRLKNADADNQ
+708 IHIRLKNADTDNQ

>member
-1 MQLWDKLAEYA
+1 
-12 KNFSSYRTTM
+12 
-22 DFGDVAEILI
+22 
-32 IAVLLYYTLVWMKTT
+32 
-47 RAWILLKGLIVILA
+47 
-61 FLLLAYFFRMTTIL
+61 
-75 WMAQNV
+75 
-81 LGFAVTALIVV
+81 
-92 LQPELRKALE
+92 
-102 ELGKKNIISSVLPFD
+102 
-117 NSHRVNEE
+117 
-125 FSEKT
+125 
-130 INEITKACVEMGK
+130 
-143 VRTGALIVIEQ
+143 
-154 KVSLRDYERTGIDVD
+154 
-169 GIVTSQLLINIFEH
+169 
-183 NTPLHDGAV
+183 
-192 IIQGNRVVSATCYLP
+192 
-207 LSDNLGLSKELGTR
+207 
-221 HRAGVGISEI
+221 
-231 TDSLTIIV
+231 
-239 SEETGK
+239 
-245 ISVAYEGE
+245 
-253 LERNLDADSLRDRMH
+253 
-268 KILNNPVEEH
+268 
-278 KNLRIW
+278 
-284 KGRSRDKKMKKLL
+284 MKKIL

-550 RIAGTVS
+550 RIAGIAS
-557 TLVGISAITVPE
+557 ALVGISAITVPE

-574 TGQSDNLVDIIN
+574 TGQSGDLVDIIN

-591 PANVRLADKSFDGKI
+591 PSNVRLADKGFDGKI

-614 IVSKDLTVAAE
+614 IDTKDLTIPAD
-625 NISVT
+625 NISIT
-630 GVPDGMEAEI
+630 GVPDGMEAEV

-649 TVSGLSRDVSILH
+649 TVSGLTRDVSILR

-696 LTEDITVTPDIN
+696 LAEDITVAPDIN
-708 IHIRLKNADADNQ
+708 IHVRLKNADTDNQ

>member
-1 MQLWDKLAEYA
+1 
-12 KNFSSYRTTM
+12 
-22 DFGDVAEILI
+22 
-32 IAVLLYYTLVWMKTT
+32 
-47 RAWILLKGLIVILA
+47 
-61 FLLLAYFFRMTTIL
+61 
-75 WMAQNV
+75 
-81 LGFAVTALIVV
+81 
-92 LQPELRKALE
+92 
-102 ELGKKNIISSVLPFD
+102 
-117 NSHRVNEE
+117 
-125 FSEKT
+125 
-130 INEITKACVEMGK
+130 
-143 VRTGALIVIEQ
+143 
-154 KVSLRDYERTGIDVD
+154 
-169 GIVTSQLLINIFEH
+169 
-183 NTPLHDGAV
+183 
-192 IIQGNRVVSATCYLP
+192 
-207 LSDNLGLSKELGTR
+207 
-221 HRAGVGISEI
+221 
-231 TDSLTIIV
+231 
-239 SEETGK
+239 
-245 ISVAYEGE
+245 
-253 LERNLDADSLRDRMH
+253 
-268 KILNNPVEEH
+268 
-278 KNLRIW
+278 
-284 KGRSRDKKMKKLL
+284 MKKLL

-490 LYDADDNELVLESVK
+490 LYDSDDNELVLESVK

-696 LTEDITVTPDIN
+696 LAEDITVVPDIN
-708 IHIRLKNADADNQ
+708 IHIRLKNADTDNQ

>member
-1 MQLWDKLAEYA
+1 
-12 KNFSSYRTTM
+12 
-22 DFGDVAEILI
+22 
-32 IAVLLYYTLVWMKTT
+32 
-47 RAWILLKGLIVILA
+47 
-61 FLLLAYFFRMTTIL
+61 
-75 WMAQNV
+75 
-81 LGFAVTALIVV
+81 
-92 LQPELRKALE
+92 
-102 ELGKKNIISSVLPFD
+102 
-117 NSHRVNEE
+117 
-125 FSEKT
+125 
-130 INEITKACVEMGK
+130 
-143 VRTGALIVIEQ
+143 
-154 KVSLRDYERTGIDVD
+154 
-169 GIVTSQLLINIFEH
+169 
-183 NTPLHDGAV
+183 
-192 IIQGNRVVSATCYLP
+192 
-207 LSDNLGLSKELGTR
+207 
-221 HRAGVGISEI
+221 
-231 TDSLTIIV
+231 
-239 SEETGK
+239 
-245 ISVAYEGE
+245 
-253 LERNLDADSLRDRMH
+253 
-268 KILNNPVEEH
+268 
-278 KNLRIW
+278 
-284 KGRSRDKKMKKLL
+284 MKKKL
-297 TRNLGLKLASLLLAF
+297 THNLGLKLASLVLAF

-392 TIAITYYCENI
+392 TIAITYYCENV

-418 LNVEDKTSK
+418 LSVEDKTSK

-433 NTIGDVAS
+433 NTIGEVAS

-475 VTDSTTSLSANVDIK
+475 VTDSTSSLSANVDIK
-490 LYDADDNELVLESVK
+490 LYDADGNELTLESVK
-505 KNVDSAYMTVEV
+505 KNVNSAHMTVEV

-550 RIAGTVS
+550 RIAGTAS
-557 TLVGISAITVPE
+557 ALVGISAITVPE
-569 DRMNI
+569 ERMNI
-574 TGQSDNLVDIIN
+574 TGQSGDLVDIIN

-591 PANVRLADKSFDGKI
+591 PSNVRLANKSFDGKI

-614 IVSKDLTVAAE
+614 IDTKDLTISAD
-625 NISVT
+625 NISIT
-630 GVPDGMEAEI
+630 GVPDGMEAEV

-649 TVSGLSRDVSILH
+649 TVSGLTRDISILR
-662 DSSVTGIL
+662 DSSVTGVLDL
-670 NLTQWMEDNGVEE
+670 NQWMEDNGLEE
-683 LTPGTYTIPVTFN
+683 LTPGNYTIPVTFN
-696 LTEDITVTPDIN
+696 LSEDITVDTDVN
-708 IHIRLKNADADNQ
+708 IHIRLKNADSST

>member
-1 MQLWDKLAEYA
+1 
-12 KNFSSYRTTM
+12 
-22 DFGDVAEILI
+22 
-32 IAVLLYYTLVWMKTT
+32 
-47 RAWILLKGLIVILA
+47 
-61 FLLLAYFFRMTTIL
+61 
-75 WMAQNV
+75 
-81 LGFAVTALIVV
+81 
-92 LQPELRKALE
+92 
-102 ELGKKNIISSVLPFD
+102 
-117 NSHRVNEE
+117 
-125 FSEKT
+125 
-130 INEITKACVEMGK
+130 
-143 VRTGALIVIEQ
+143 
-154 KVSLRDYERTGIDVD
+154 
-169 GIVTSQLLINIFEH
+169 
-183 NTPLHDGAV
+183 
-192 IIQGNRVVSATCYLP
+192 
-207 LSDNLGLSKELGTR
+207 
-221 HRAGVGISEI
+221 
-231 TDSLTIIV
+231 
-239 SEETGK
+239 
-245 ISVAYEGE
+245 
-253 LERNLDADSLRDRMH
+253 
-268 KILNNPVEEH
+268 
-278 KNLRIW
+278 
-284 KGRSRDKKMKKLL
+284 MKKLL

-358 VRVTVTGPQSIVK
+358 VRVTVTGAQSIVK

-696 LTEDITVTPDIN
+696 LAEDITVTPDIN
-708 IHIRLKNADADNQ
+708 IHIRLKNADTDNQ

>member
-1 MQLWDKLAEYA
+1 
-12 KNFSSYRTTM
+12 
-22 DFGDVAEILI
+22 
-32 IAVLLYYTLVWMKTT
+32 
-47 RAWILLKGLIVILA
+47 
-61 FLLLAYFFRMTTIL
+61 
-75 WMAQNV
+75 
-81 LGFAVTALIVV
+81 
-92 LQPELRKALE
+92 
-102 ELGKKNIISSVLPFD
+102 
-117 NSHRVNEE
+117 
-125 FSEKT
+125 
-130 INEITKACVEMGK
+130 
-143 VRTGALIVIEQ
+143 
-154 KVSLRDYERTGIDVD
+154 
-169 GIVTSQLLINIFEH
+169 
-183 NTPLHDGAV
+183 
-192 IIQGNRVVSATCYLP
+192 
-207 LSDNLGLSKELGTR
+207 
-221 HRAGVGISEI
+221 
-231 TDSLTIIV
+231 
-239 SEETGK
+239 
-245 ISVAYEGE
+245 
-253 LERNLDADSLRDRMH
+253 
-268 KILNNPVEEH
+268 
-278 KNLRIW
+278 
-284 KGRSRDKKMKKLL
+284 MKKAL
-297 TRNLGLKLASLLLAF
+297 TRNLGLKLASLVLAF

-392 TIAITYYCENI
+392 TIAITYYCENV

-433 NTIGDVAS
+433 NTIGEVAS
-441 GYMIG
+441 GYLIG

-475 VTDSTTSLSANVDIK
+475 VTDSTSSLSANVDIK
-490 LYDADDNELVLESVK
+490 LYDADDNELTLESVK
-505 KNVDSAYMTVEV
+505 KNVNSAHMTVEV

-550 RIAGTVS
+550 RIAGTAS
-557 TLVGISAITVPE
+557 ALVGISAITVPE

-574 TGQSDNLVDIIN
+574 TGQSSDLVDIIN

-591 PANVRLADKSFDGKI
+591 PSNVRLANKSFDGKI

-614 IVSKDLTVAAE
+614 IDTKDLTIPAD
-625 NISVT
+625 NISIT
-630 GVPDGMEAEI
+630 GVPDGMEAEV

-649 TVSGLSRDVSILH
+649 TVSGLTRNVSILR
-662 DSSVTGIL
+662 DSSVTGVLDL
-670 NLTQWMEDNGVEE
+670 NRWMEDNGLEE
-683 LTPGTYTIPVTFN
+683 LTPGNYTIPVTFN
-696 LTEDITVTPDIN
+696 LSEDITVDTDVN
-708 IHIRLKNADADNQ
+708 IHIRVKNADSST